1 VPINPGMDLHDKL
14 VAYLGL
20 DAALTPEQAG
30 QILVGAAGYARDAL
44 RALDECTR
52 PELDQMALRDLSR
65 RATVIESNLRALH
78 DVAVERCADDA
89 VRDIPVAVG
98 ANLEL
103 AAKCRTLIC
112 QRSVAVDQEV
122 MILRAPL
129 PAYGLPC

>member
-1 VPINPGMDLHDKL
+1 MDLYDRLTEHL
-14 VAYLGL
+14 ALET
-20 DAALTPEQAG
+20 ALTPEQAA

-44 RALDECTR
+44 RALEECTR
-52 PELDQMALRDLSR
+52 PELDQAALRDLSR
-65 RATVIESNLRALH
+65 KATVIESHLRALH
-78 DVAVERCADDA
+78 QLAEEHCDDPA

-112 QRSVAVDQEV
+112 QRTVAVDQEV

-129 PAYGLPC
+129 PQFRLPC

>member
-1 VPINPGMDLHDKL
+1 MDMHDRL
-14 VAYLGL
+14 IEHLGL
-20 DAALTPEQAG
+20 ETALTPEQAA

-44 RALDECTR
+44 RALEECAR
-52 PELDQMALRDLSR
+52 PELDQAALRDLSR
-65 RATVIESNLRALH
+65 RATVIESHLRALH
-78 DVAVERCADDA
+78 QLAEEHCDDPA

-112 QRSVAVDQEV
+112 QRTVAVDQEV

-129 PAYGLPC
+129 PQFRLPC